1 MITGQDVV
9 SGYGQKPPKAHTS
22 VLPYLRAQQA
32 EKEKK
37 RIEAEEKVKVTHKQE
52 DNSREA
58 LKTSLKHIHPSATE
72 AELEAMA
79 NDV

>member
-1 MITGQDVV
+1 MIKGQDVV

-37 RIEAEEKVKVTHKQE
+37 ADNVEVTHKQE
-52 DNSREA
+52 ADNSREA
-58 LKTSLKHIHPSATE
+58 LKTSLKSIHPYATE
-72 AELEAMA
+72 AELEDMV
-79 NDV
+79 NDM